1 MAHTGKATASVN
13 GTVVAETASW
23 EEVDGNVY
31 FPPGA
36 LREGFWTQTE
46 HTTHCPWK
54 GDARYYTITVD
65 GEFVLRESV
74 PGWMAWLR
82 GGDGNKAWW
91 EVIFSASGGV
101 NARRCRHGS
110 RERGVVLSRDQG
122 GGEQH
127 QGPCCVL

>member
-65 GEFVLRESV
+65 G
-74 PGWMAWLR
+74 MALENAAWFYPETKEAANNIK
-82 GGDGNKAWW
+82 DHVAFYKNKVDVKV
-91 EVIFSASGGV
+91 E
-101 NARRCRHGS
+101 
-110 RERGVVLSRDQG
+110 
-122 GGEQH
+122 
-127 QGPCCVL
+127 